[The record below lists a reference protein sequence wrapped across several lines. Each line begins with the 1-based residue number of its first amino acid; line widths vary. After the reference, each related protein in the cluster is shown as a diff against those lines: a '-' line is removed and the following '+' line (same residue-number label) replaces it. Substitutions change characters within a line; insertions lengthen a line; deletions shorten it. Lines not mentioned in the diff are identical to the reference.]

1 MTPSVPLLL
10 LPGLAGVAD
19 CWGEPFLAALRR
31 AGVRPLLYEPPRD
44 YSFARAVAAAA
55 AQIERRGAPCAVLG
69 WSMGADVALRL
80 ALERPDLVASL
91 VLCAACADQSA
102 SARRRS
108 ALRELLEAPW
118 PRWHELLMQAVMP
131 RSLRERP
138 AAAENFLRL
147 TAARR
152 ATGNA
157 PLWNAQR
164 EALKAAPPLSPD
176 LPRIKQPALVCA
188 GENDLLFPPEEVE
201 KIAAALPRATFR
213 LFHAGHAVMYDC
225 PEELA
230 AAIAAFLAAVV

>member
-10 LPGLAGVAD
+10 LPGLTGGAD

-44 YSFARAVAAAA
+44 YSFARAVAVAA

-69 WSMGADVALRL
+69 WSMGAEVALRL
-80 ALERPDLVASL
+80 ALERPDLVGAL

-108 ALRELLEAPW
+108 ASRELLEAPW
-118 PRWHELLMQAVMP
+118 PRWHELLMQVVMP
-131 RSLRERP
+131 RSLRARP
-138 AAAENFLRL
+138 AAARNFLRL

-152 ATGNA
+152 ATGDA
-157 PLWNAQR
+157 LLWNAQR
-164 EALKAAPPLSPD
+164 EALKAAPPLSLD

-213 LFHAGHAVMYDC
+213 LFPAGHAVMYDC

-230 AAIAAFLAAVV
+230 QTIAAFLAAVV